1 MRQWAQKAAD
11 GDDYDDVGNIDDDG
25 DDDYCC

>member
-11 GDDYDDVGNIDDDG
+11 GDDDNVGNIDDDG